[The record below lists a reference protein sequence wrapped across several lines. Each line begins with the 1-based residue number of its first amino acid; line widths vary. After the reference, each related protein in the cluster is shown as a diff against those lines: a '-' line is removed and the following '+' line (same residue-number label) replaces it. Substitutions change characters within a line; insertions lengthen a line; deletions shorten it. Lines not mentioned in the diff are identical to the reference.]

1 MLVTKFLYWFF
12 KNLLSLT
19 LPLVVILW
27 SFSLNIPN
35 STQHSQILKD
45 AGFYQN
51 LNSEIQKL
59 NQDNNFPA
67 KEGLWYTI
75 IASTSPDTIS
85 ITSLQTLF
93 EKNIALTSSWFDGQS
108 GPWHFY
114 IPTKNIAQS
123 LENNF
128 DIKTVEIAKAKK
140 DDIPSCPDQSLVK
153 YIIDLEKDFCIPDS
167 IANGKGLM
175 SEFVR
180 SNLNFQGKMIQVLFS
195 KDQEV
200 LKKTDFK
207 ASEIGIVSE
216 SLAVSMNN
224 FRDGFLKTRNT
235 INILLPILLLSLLL
249 VPIFALALNKRPINE
264 LKIILRLLGITSLV
278 NTLVLIV
285 TSQVIFLQN
294 LNITGLRSEVIIN
307 LFSDVF
313 WKFMVELMTPALWF
327 SAGFIALS
335 FVLYFIERMDLDSFR
350 HFLARSWE
358 NFTEKIGLKKI
369 LKKDK

>member
-1 MLVTKFLYWFF
+1 MLVTKFLYWLF

-27 SFSLNIPN
+27 SFSLNITN
-35 STQHSQILKD
+35 VSQHGQILQD
-45 AGFYQN
+45 SGFYQN
-51 LNSEIQKL
+51 LSTEIQKL
-59 NQDNNFPA
+59 NQDNNFPV

-75 IASTSPDTIS
+75 IASTSPETAS
-85 ITSLQTLF
+85 LSSLQTLF
-93 EKNIALTSSWFDGQS
+93 EKNISLTSSWFDGQS
-108 GPWHFY
+108 GSWHFY

-128 DIKTVEIAKAKK
+128 DIKTVEIAKVKK
-140 DDIPSCPDQSLVK
+140 DDIPTCPDQSLVK
-153 YIIDLEKDFCIPDS
+153 YIIDLEKDFCIPES

-175 SEFVR
+175 SDFVR
-180 SNLNFQGKMIQVLFS
+180 SNLNFQGKTIQVLFS
-195 KDQEV
+195 KNPEV
-200 LKKTDFK
+200 LKKTNFK
-207 ASEIGIVSE
+207 ASDLGIVSE
-216 SLAVSMNN
+216 SLTVSMNN
-224 FRDGFLKTRNT
+224 FRDGFIRTRNT

-294 LNITGLRSEVIIN
+294 LSITGLRSEVIVN

-313 WKFMVELMTPALWF
+313 WKFLFALMTPALLF
-327 SAGFIALS
+327 SLS
-335 FVLYFIERMDLDSFR
+335 FIGLSMGLYFIERLDLDTFR
-350 HFLARSWE
+350 HFIARTWE
-358 NFTEKIGLKKI
+358 SFAEKTGLKKI
-369 LKKDK
+369 LKKNE

>member
-1 MLVTKFLYWFF
+1 M
-12 KNLLSLT
+12 T

-35 STQHSQILKD
+35 AANHSKILSD
-45 AGFYQN
+45 SGFYQN
-51 LNSEIQKL
+51 LNSEILKL
-59 NQDNNFPA
+59 NQENNFPT

-75 IASTSPDTIS
+75 IASTSPDIAS
-85 ITSLQTLF
+85 PSSLEALF

-108 GPWHFY
+108 GTWHFY

-128 DIKTVEIAKAKK
+128 DIKTVEIARAKK

-153 YIIDLEKDFCIPDS
+153 YIIDLEKDFCIPVPIMD
-167 IANGKGLM
+167 GKGLM
-175 SEFVR
+175 SDFVR
-180 SNLNFQGKMIQVLFS
+180 SNLNFQGKTIQVLFS
-195 KDQEV
+195 KDPEV

-207 ASEIGIVSE
+207 ASDLGVVSE
-216 SLAVSMNN
+216 SLAISMNN
-224 FRDGFLKTRNT
+224 FRDGFLKTRST

-294 LNITGLRSEVIIN
+294 LNITGLRSEMIVS

-313 WKFMVELMTPALWF
+313 WKFLVGLMTPALWF
-327 SAGFIALS
+327 SFGFIALS
-335 FVLYFIERMDLDSFR
+335 AALYFVERMDLDSFR
-350 HFLARSWE
+350 HFLARTWE
-358 NFTEKIGLKKI
+358 NIAQKSGLKKI
-369 LKKDK
+369 LKKD